1 MYCQVPSQGC
11 FSSVNINKDL
21 HHCCPQR
28 ENKHLTLQ
36 QSVLSFLFASSSQD
50 GKDPLW
56 HIIEL
61 KKTHGSAFFCPFF
74 FTRAVKPVEPKI
86 SLFLATPPTEFH
98 PQISSDCGKESTMVQ
113 VFLDI
118 KSHCEVAY
126 HYPWAPL
133 APDLSFFTGGGR
145 IFSPIRMSAPSLLN
159 TCPASSTFNSLLY
172 PTIFNQLQYLSP
184 SS

>member
-1 MYCQVPSQGC
+1 MYCQVSSQGC
-11 FSSVNINKDL
+11 FSSVNINKDFTTVA
-21 HHCCPQR
+21 HR
-28 ENKHLTLQ
+28 EKTNTWHYNNLFY
-36 QSVLSFLFASSSQD
+36 LSCSSSQD

-86 SLFLATPPTEFH
+86 SLFLGTPTEFH

-172 PTIFNQLQYLSP
+172 PTIFNQLQYLS
-184 SS
+184 SSS

>member
-11 FSSVNINKDL
+11 FSSVNIDKDL

-36 QSVLSFLFASSSQD
+36 QSVLSFLF
-50 GKDPLW
+50 
-56 HIIEL
+56 II
-61 KKTHGSAFFCPFF
+61 TRWQRPFMAYH
-74 FTRAVKPVEPKI
+74 RVEENPWKR
-86 SLFLATPPTEFH
+86 LFLPFLLHTGCKTRWAQNITVLGH
-98 PQISSDCGKESTMVQ
+98 SSHRIPSTNILRLWERRESTMVQ